1 MRERLSSSA
10 MVASMSELVRPGS
23 DRHQKARSRGGCC
36 VRRQVV
42 LARDRQEWV
51 PARAIGGAMN
61 EGAKGA
67 VLDEPRGRTGQ
78 RRRREPVAGLPGPLQ
93 QWAVKLASLL
103 DYFDTDAD
111 AAAKLNYSATTI
123 SRFLNGERVLPREQL
138 GRLYDALAECGHV
151 CTAEEKAQIEALH
164 MGALRVKDRR
174 AYEKYKLT
182 EERDAIVRYADALQ
196 AKLADMGSKVADLW
210 QQMKDASTS
219 ASDEA
224 RMSAVKQLDQ
234 HQAEIGKVRADRAA
248 ALAEVD
254 KISDR
259 IQELVT
265 AGITERTALMRRAQ
279 TLEEQRRR
287 EKRWADFL
295 VACDRVSRAEASACV

>member
-1 MRERLSSSA
+1 
-10 MVASMSELVRPGS
+10 
-23 DRHQKARSRGGCC
+23 
-36 VRRQVV
+36 
-42 LARDRQEWV
+42 
-51 PARAIGGAMN
+51 MN

-78 RRRREPVAGLPGPLQ
+78 RRRREPVAGLPGPLH
-93 QWAVKLASLL
+93 QWVVKLVSLL
-103 DYFDTDAD
+103 DYFDTDAE
-111 AAAKLNYSATTI
+111 AADKLNYSATTI

-151 CTAEEKAQIEALH
+151 CTAAEKAQIEALH

-182 EERDAIVRYADALQ
+182 EERDAILGYADELQ

-224 RMSAVKQLDQ
+224 RMSAVKRLDH

-279 TLEEQRRR
+279 TLQEQRLR

-295 VACDRVSRAEASACV
+295 VACDRVSRAEASACM